1 MWWQLLVQPTRKQ
14 EAQMNPQ
21 SIVTQF
27 YGLTKKLEL
36 YFKMGQRDLHATVT
50 RNMDEKYCGILLE
63 FSHKI

>member
-27 YGLTKKLEL
+27 YGLTKKL
-36 YFKMGQRDLHATVT
+36 GA
-50 RNMDEKYCGILLE
+50 IL
-63 FSHKI
+63 